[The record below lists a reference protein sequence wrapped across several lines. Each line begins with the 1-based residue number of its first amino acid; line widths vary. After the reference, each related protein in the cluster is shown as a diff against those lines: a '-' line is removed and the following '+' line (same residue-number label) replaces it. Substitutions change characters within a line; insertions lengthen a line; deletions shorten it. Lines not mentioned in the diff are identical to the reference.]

1 MAARHR
7 FRAFIIPALVI
18 LATIGS
24 VSAAYVT
31 ARSGTQ
37 RVSLPD
43 TRDAKGPACVQPN
56 AIMRRDHMVFLLRQR
71 FITVHDGI
79 HATRYSLIGCVNC
92 HANPVTHSVLGKNGF
107 CESCHVYNA
116 VSISCFSCHS
126 PYSSGPA
133 GRAAAAAAA
142 MRSAEF
148 IRPVR
153 GVKSF
158 EAVVT
163 ETSTSMHGITHGG
176 LGHGS

>member
-1 MAARHR
+1 MARRRR
-7 FRAFIIPALVI
+7 FLTFIAPVAVV
-18 LATIGS
+18 LATVGS
-24 VSAAYVT
+24 VYAAYQT
-31 ARSGTQ
+31 AHSGIE
-37 RVSLPD
+37 RVPLPD
-43 TRDAKGPACVQPN
+43 VRDAKGKACVRSN

-71 FITVHDGI
+71 YITVHYGI

-142 MRSAEF
+142 LRSAEF
-148 IRPVR
+148 IRPAP

-158 EAVVT
+158 GNMVAQ
-163 ETSTSMHGITHGG
+163 TSTRMTRITEQGTAP
-176 LGHGS
+176 